1 MNILFWN
8 LIVKNDPDS
17 NFPEIIPSSDIHLD
31 NQTEIWSPG
40 TRMVSEIQKSARRM
54 NMAYVATTTI
64 GPGNSASGLLV
75 VAHQKNQPSKNMI
88 SIMDVFGST
97 LSSVLQYYILVS
109 TLRKQI
115 NSDHWKISVQNETLD
130 QIVDGVLTLKDDFSI
145 WYVNPSA
152 ELMLGYQIKEI
163 LTQPIENIIIGPE
176 FINPD
181 ARSGSQ

>member
-1 MNILFWN
+1 
-8 LIVKNDPDS
+8 
-17 NFPEIIPSSDIHLD
+17 
-31 NQTEIWSPG
+31 
-40 TRMVSEIQKSARRM
+40 MVSEIQKSARRT
-54 NMAYVATTTI
+54 NMAYVAATTM

-97 LSSVLQYYILVS
+97 LSSVLQYFILVS

-163 LTQPIENIIIGPE
+163 
-176 FINPD
+176 
-181 ARSGSQ
+181 